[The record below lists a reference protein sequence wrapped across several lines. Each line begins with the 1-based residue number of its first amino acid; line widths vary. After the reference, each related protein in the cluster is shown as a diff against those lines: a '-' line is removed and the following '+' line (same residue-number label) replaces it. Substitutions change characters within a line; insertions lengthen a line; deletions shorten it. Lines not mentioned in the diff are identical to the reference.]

1 VSEQPPR
8 YSDGEA
14 AARTAAIA
22 ALKAGLGPAGAAR
35 AAIDVASSFLA
46 EVVERINLAPQ
57 MSTLQCGPGCS
68 FCCHQMVGVTIA
80 ELALVKE
87 AIAAL
92 PDPERRDVGLRI
104 KDMARRGKGLS
115 QAQWWAARLPCPL
128 LDETGKC
135 MVHAAR
141 PLPCRA
147 MNSRDAATCRRSF
160 AGEELQIPILAAPQ
174 RIHAHAQLGLAKA
187 LAECGED
194 TQVVALG
201 VSLRE

>member
-1 VSEQPPR
+1 VSPQPPR

-35 AAIDVASSFLA
+35 AAIDVAASFLA
-46 EVVERINLAPQ
+46 DVVARINLGPR
-57 MSTLQCGPGCS
+57 MSSLQCGPGCS
-68 FCCHQMVGVTIA
+68 FCCHQMVGVTTA
-80 ELALVKE
+80 ELALVKD

-92 PDPERRDVGLRI
+92 PEADRRDVEIRI
-104 KDMARRGKGLS
+104 EDIARRGKGLS

-147 MNSRDAATCRRSF
+147 MNSSNAETCRRSF
-160 AGEELQIPILAAPQ
+160 AGEKLQIPTLAAPQ

-187 LAECGED
+187 LAEWGED

-201 VSLRE
+201 VSL